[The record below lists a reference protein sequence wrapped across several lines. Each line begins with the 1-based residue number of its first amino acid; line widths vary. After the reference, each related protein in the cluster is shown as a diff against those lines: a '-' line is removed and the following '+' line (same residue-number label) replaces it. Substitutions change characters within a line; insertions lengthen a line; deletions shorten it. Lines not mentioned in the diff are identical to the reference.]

1 MKRMLNPLVLDFDA
15 AVHALPG
22 EQRIALSD
30 WQEAIRFGCRMKTL
44 RALKAALAPQLDALQ
59 GPAFPI
65 FIGSGDY
72 HHVSYLLIER
82 LRHLREPL
90 REPLRVV
97 VFDNHPDNMRYPFG
111 IHCGSWVWHVS
122 RLPHVASVEV
132 LGITSS
138 DVEAGHAWE
147 NHLRPLRQNKVR
159 YGCVGRDVGLLQKLG
174 GRGANSYASTTEL
187 LDAFTATLDASSAPI
202 YLSIDK
208 DVLSPQD
215 VHTNWDQGTMRWSE
229 LGAVIEQLR
238 ERLVGCDVTGD
249 VSVYRYQSRFKRFLS
264 GLDQQ
269 PDIPARQLSDWQR
282 DQHTLNLDLL
292 RRLAR

>member
-22 EQRIALSD
+22 EQRIALST

-44 RALKAALAPQLDALQ
+44 RALDAALAPQLDALH
-59 GPAFPI
+59 GPVFM
-65 FIGSGDY
+65 GSGDY

-90 REPLRVV
+90 REPVRVV

-159 YGCVGRDVGLLQKLG
+159 YGCVGRDVSLLQKLG
-174 GRGANSYASTTEL
+174 GRGARSYASTTEL
-187 LDAFTATLDASSAPI
+187 LDAFTATLAASSAPI

-229 LGAVIEQLR
+229 LGAVIEQMR
-238 ERLVGCDVTGD
+238 ERLIGCDVTGD
-249 VSVYRYQSRFKRFLS
+249 VSVYHYQSRFKRFLS

-269 PDIPARQLSDWQR
+269 PEIPAQQLADWQR

>member
-1 MKRMLNPLVLDFDA
+1 MKNMQKPLVLDFDA
-15 AVHALPG
+15 SVLTLPD

-30 WQEAIRFGCRMKTL
+30 WQESIRFGCRLKTL
-44 RALKAALAPQLDALQ
+44 RTLEAALAPALNEAH
-59 GPAFPI
+59 GPVFM
-65 FIGSGDY
+65 GSGDY

-82 LRHLREPL
+82 LRHLEEPV
-90 REPLRVV
+90 RVV

-111 IHCGSWVWHVS
+111 IHCGSWVWHAS

-132 LGITSS
+132 LGITST

-159 YGCVGRDVGLLQKLG
+159 YGCIGRDVGLLQKLG
-174 GRGANSYASTTEL
+174 GRGANNYASTTEL
-187 LDAFTATLDASSAPI
+187 LAAFSASLEHNTAPI

-215 VHTNWDQGTMRWSE
+215 VHTNWDQGCMRWSE
-229 LGAVIEQLR
+229 LGAIIEPLR
-238 ERLVGCDVTGD
+238 DSLVGCDVTGE
-249 VSVYRYQSRFKRFLS
+249 VSTYRYQSRFKRFLS

-269 PDIPARQLSDWQR
+269 PDIPAPQLSAWQQAQQR
-282 DQHTLNLDLL
+282 LNLDLL
-292 RRLAR
+292 RRLARRVRAQI

>member
-1 MKRMLNPLVLDFDA
+1 MKHMHPPLVLDFDA
-15 AVHALPG
+15 AVQTLPG
-22 EQRIALSD
+22 EQRIALAD
-30 WQEAIRFGCRMKTL
+30 WQEKIRFGCRLKTL
-44 RALKAALAPQLDALQ
+44 HSLDTLLTPYLNVAH
-59 GPAFPI
+59 GPVFT
-65 FIGSGDY
+65 GSGDY

-82 LRHLREPL
+82 LQQLREPV
-90 REPLRVV
+90 RVV

-132 LGITSS
+132 LGITSR

-174 GRGANSYASTTEL
+174 GRGAQSFDSTTAL
-187 LDAFTATLDASSAPI
+187 LQDFTATLATSKLPI

-215 VHTNWDQGTMRWSE
+215 VHTNWDQGSMRWSE

-238 ERLVGCDVTGD
+238 DRLIGCDVTGD
-249 VSVYRYQSRFKRFLS
+249 VSVYRYQSRFKRLLS

-269 PDIPARQLSDWQR
+269 PDIPPQQLADWQAA
-282 DQHTLNLDLL
+282 QHQLNLDLL

>member
-1 MKRMLNPLVLDFDA
+1 MQNPLVLDFDA
-15 AVHALPG
+15 SVLALPG

-30 WQEAIRFGCRMKTL
+30 WQETIRFGCRLKTL
-44 RALKAALAPQLDALQ
+44 RALDTRLAPYLNTIN
-59 GPAFPI
+59 GPVFM
-65 FIGSGDY
+65 GSGDY
-72 HHVSYLLIER
+72 HHVSFLLIDR
-82 LRHLREPL
+82 LRQLREPV
-90 REPLRVV
+90 RVV

-132 LGITSS
+132 LGITST
-138 DVEAGHAWE
+138 DVESGHAWE

-174 GRGANSYASTTEL
+174 AQGARSYASTAQL
-187 LDAFTATLDASSAPI
+187 LEAFAASLPTSSAPI

-208 DVLSPQD
+208 DVLSPLD
-215 VHTNWDQGTMRWSE
+215 VQTNWDQGGMRWSE
-229 LGAVIEQLR
+229 LGAMVDLLR
-238 ERLVGCDVTGD
+238 DRLVGCDVTGD
-249 VSVYRYQSRFKRFLS
+249 VSVYRYRSYFKRLLS

-269 PDIPARQLSDWQR
+269 PDIPPQQLADWQAA
-282 DQHTLNLDLL
+282 QHLLNLDLL

>member
-1 MKRMLNPLVLDFDA
+1 MRNPLVLDFDA
-15 AVHALPG
+15 SVHALPG

-30 WQEAIRFGCRMKTL
+30 WQERIRFGCRLKTL
-44 RALKAALAPQLDALQ
+44 RALDAALAPHLIQSNQPL
-59 GPAFPI
+59 FM
-65 FIGSGDY
+65 GSGDY
-72 HHVSYLLIER
+72 HHVSYLLIAR
-82 LRHLREPL
+82 LRNLREPV
-90 REPLRVV
+90 RVV

-132 LGITSS
+132 LGITSR

-159 YGCVGRDVGLLQKLG
+159 YGCVGRDVRLLQKLG
-174 GRGANSYASTTEL
+174 ARSTRSYASSTDL
-187 LDAFTATLDASSAPI
+187 LEAFAATLQTSSAPI

-208 DVLSPQD
+208 DVLSPHD

-229 LGAVIEQLR
+229 LAAMVDLMQ

-249 VSVYRYQSRFKRFLS
+249 VSVYRYRSRFKRFLS

-269 PDIPARQLSDWQR
+269 PDIPPQQLADWQGA
-282 DQHTLNLDLL
+282 QHLLNLDLL
-292 RRLAR
+292 RRLAPLTRA